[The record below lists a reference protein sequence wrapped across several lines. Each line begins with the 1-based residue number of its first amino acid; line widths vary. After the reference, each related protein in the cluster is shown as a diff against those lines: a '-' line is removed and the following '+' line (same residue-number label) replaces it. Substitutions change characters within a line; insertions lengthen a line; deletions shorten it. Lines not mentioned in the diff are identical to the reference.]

1 MENAESLLL
10 DALISASHELTL
22 PEKRL
27 LALAL
32 NEIGGRVV
40 NSFRVTGPEFME
52 AITGRIE
59 DSAYYLLKRAS
70 MDLYNRSINVL
81 DSDSNASEICLR
93 WLERCQYNQDE
104 GWVELVWDPELFP
117 SLYSLRRHLSKDA
130 R

>member
-32 NEIGGRVV
+32 NRIGGCMA
-40 NSFRVTGPEFME
+40 NSLRVTGPEFLE

-59 DSAYYLLKRAS
+59 DSSYYLLKRAS
-70 MDLYNRSINVL
+70 MDLYNRSITVL
-81 DSDSNASEICLR
+81 DSDSNASKIYLR
-93 WLERCQYNQDE
+93 WLERFQYNQDE
-104 GWVELVWDPELFP
+104 GWIELVWHPELFP

-130 R
+130 M